1 MRLRFDLFRIE
12 DNDGLSWLGPVE
24 SVAAAKEL
32 VKYLAPSFKGFCVI
46 ERETGK
52 KTLIGPKG

>member
-1 MRLRFDLFRIE
+1 LATDRD
-12 DNDGLSWLGPVE
+12 VE
-24 SVAAAKEL
+24 SVAEAKEL
-32 VKYLAPSFKGFCVI
+32 VKHLAPSFKGFCVI